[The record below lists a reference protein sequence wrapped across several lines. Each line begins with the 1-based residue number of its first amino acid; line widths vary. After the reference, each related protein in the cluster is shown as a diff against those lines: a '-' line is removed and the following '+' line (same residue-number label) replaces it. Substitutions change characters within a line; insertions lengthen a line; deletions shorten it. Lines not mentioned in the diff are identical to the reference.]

1 MSMPTSPGMQLMD
14 AGIRD
19 NYGSKIT
26 LDYMFTLRKW
36 IEQNTSG
43 VIIVEIR
50 DTKRILNEEA
60 YDHISLTDKLTL
72 PFGNMY
78 NNFPRTQDFDQEQ
91 MMKIA
96 TAGFKF
102 PVDIVT
108 FNLRENKS
116 DRISLS
122 WHLTQQ
128 EKNKIKN
135 AFFSEANQNSLKR
148 LEQLLISN

>member
-1 MSMPTSPGMQLMD
+1 MQLMD

-148 LEQLLISN
+148 LEQLLICN

>member
-1 MSMPTSPGMQLMD
+1 
-14 AGIRD
+14 
-19 NYGSKIT
+19 
-26 LDYMFTLRKW
+26 MFTLRKW
-36 IEQNTSG
+36 IEENTSG
-43 VIIVEIR
+43 VIIVEVR
-50 DTKRILNEEA
+50 DTKRILNQEA

-96 TAGFKF
+96 TYGFKF

-122 WHLTQQ
+122 WHLTKQ

-135 AFFSEANQNSLKR
+135 AFNSESNQKSLRRLKQILANN
-148 LEQLLISN
+148 